1 MVFFPK
7 FHNPNRIIRKTPT
20 ERNSTA
26 YLTIT
31 LQNYPNHWKQGK
43 SEKLPADRGLGRC
56 DNCIHSGILDGVLR
70 MLILSHYSGF
80 QELPT
85 FKKLC
90 STIPNLVSFFVEK
103 DGRQTASMT
112 WGFWRGSCCGVI
124 LDKRKTSAKLNLKD
138 FEQWMNCEPDC
149 LLSQS
154 RFRGSST
161 TIRWKKIYG
170 HWRESDLQKMEGRDR
185 NSWIGYSS
193 AFALS
198 VLFEHSSN
206 SWLHLIGRNSV
217 AGTSVGYSLRTPLLV
232 MFMMCRKTFRLNLK
246 SLRRQL

>member
-1 MVFFPK
+1 MGSWECWFWVTTVASRSCQLLKNCVPLFQIWSPSLL
-7 FHNPNRIIRKTPT
+7 RKM
-20 ERNSTA
+20 EGRWQA
-26 YLTIT
+26 
-31 LQNYPNHWKQGK
+31 W
-43 SEKLPADRGLGRC
+43 RG
-56 DNCIHSGILDGVLR
+56 
-70 MLILSHYSGF
+70 GF
-80 QELPT
+80 
-85 FKKLC
+85 C
-90 STIPNLVSFFVEK
+90 
-103 DGRQTASMT
+103 
-112 WGFWRGSCCGVI
+112 RGSCCGVI